1 MAAAAAAAA
10 ASLGRLGLL
19 RAAWGTAAVR
29 GPRVLCSSS
38 SRRMQQQQARCV
50 SSTAH
55 NKTTSSL
62 VGQALQHSPGG
73 EHGHGED
80 GIKVYE
86 KEEFGVKAVGASLSS
101 LEHYRTGGQIRRQA
115 LSRVTDC
122 SVRSDG
128 RGLGGGLVSR
138 ELQLRNSEAI
148 FVRTWEQNWEHHG
161 FSDDSVADVWNMRL
175 AFFSGLSVAIVLG
188 AIFVHYLPEIPR
200 LPFPFA
206 RAAPERGPSRSEARP
221 LRRCRCT
228 ATAVVAGGGT
238 APRASVAAAIP
249 RVWLRREAERL
260 VRERES
266 AGLPLLTPD
275 YYDRDSIVLPS
286 VEEEEQWVLAH
297 KREQ

>member
-1 MAAAAAAAA
+1 MNMAAAAAA

-38 SRRMQQQQARCV
+38 SSRMQQQQARCV

-86 KEEFGVKAVGASLSS
+86 K
-101 LEHYRTGGQIRRQA
+101 
-115 LSRVTDC
+115 
-122 SVRSDG
+122 
-128 RGLGGGLVSR
+128 
-138 ELQLRNSEAI
+138 
-148 FVRTWEQNWEHHG
+148 NWEHHG

-188 AIFVHYLPEIPR
+188 AIFVHYLPE
-200 LPFPFA
+200 
-206 RAAPERGPSRSEARP
+206 
-221 LRRCRCT
+221 
-228 ATAVVAGGGT
+228 
-238 APRASVAAAIP
+238 P